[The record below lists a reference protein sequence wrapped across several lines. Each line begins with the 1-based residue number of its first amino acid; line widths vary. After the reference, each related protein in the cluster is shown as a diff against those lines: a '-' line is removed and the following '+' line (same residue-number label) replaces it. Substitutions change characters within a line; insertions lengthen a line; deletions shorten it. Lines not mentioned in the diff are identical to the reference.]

1 MKRLF
6 IKGLKIAG
14 GILAA
19 VLLLLFLIPIIF
31 PSQVN
36 EKIKSWTNSS
46 IKGQL
51 DFSKARLSFFNHFPS
66 LTLTIHDVSL
76 LGSKPFASDTL
87 VLAKEIALGINV
99 GKLFLDKEV
108 VIDKIFLSN
117 ADIKVLVSENGE
129 PNYNVY
135 ESTESESTK
144 TTTDSSG
151 TSLKLK
157 KIQIDNSRLL
167 YHDQSVDFLINARGF
182 NYEGT
187 GDLSEAVFDLKTQA
201 HIDALDLSFDNEVY
215 LKNKAINADLITK
228 INTHSLA
235 LIFEKNDLKI
245 NKLPITFN
253 GKLNFLKNG
262 YDIDLHLKSTNS
274 KLNDFI
280 TAFPP
285 QYLTWQEQTTI
296 KGKTDLDFTM
306 KGNYIAST
314 NEMPNV
320 KLAMQIRDGYISH
333 TAAPLPLENLFINMR
348 IDMPLLNSDSLSVD
362 IDSLNFNVD
371 KSYLRG
377 RIKTLGIDNPYINT
391 DLNTSLDLDNTEKAI
406 GIPGINLKGK
416 LDLSLKANGRY
427 AYTIDTFLTK
437 KKSVLKSIPVYTL
450 NAVLKNGYFK
460 HDSLPLAAE
469 KINFNFRS
477 ACKSSDYGDVGFEL
491 TDFSTEVLKGFI
503 KGNAKLTS
511 VKEKEIDIN
520 LKGDFSLGDFR
531 KIFPIEDIELD
542 GDMHFDIVSNGRLN
556 PETKLFPVTKADVQL
571 KNGVIKTPYYPA
583 PLQDINLNAVVT
595 DQSGT
600 TKGVKIKVAESS
612 LAFEGKKFFIDAELE
627 NLDDITYAVNAKGDL
642 DVGKIYQVFAVENV
656 NIDGTISA
664 DLNLKG
670 KQSDATAGR
679 LQKLSNKGELQLKN
693 ISIISDYYPQAF
705 VIKNGLLK
713 FNQDKIWLQ
722 PFQISYDRSVFNVT
736 GYISDIFPYLFK
748 SDGVLKG
755 KFGLQSE
762 SIFLDDLMAYS
773 LPQASNLKDSSTMS
787 AGAGT
792 ILIPGNLDLQLQF
805 DVKNLHY
812 RDLVLQDVKSDVVMQ
827 GGRFAFSNTGFGLIG
842 CSIKMEGAYSS
853 SDPSSA
859 SFEYKIDAQDFDVK
873 KAYQQVALFRELAPA
888 AKNAAGLISIDYS
901 LKGNLNENMD
911 PVYPSLEGNGSLY
924 LKDVKLNGMKLFTAV
939 SRKTGKD
946 SINNPRLTKVKIN
959 SSISKNVITIER
971 FKFKVFGFRTRIE
984 GQTNFDGKIKFAMR
998 LGLPP
1003 FGLIGIPMTV
1013 TGTHEDPKI
1022 KLGKSDNEP
1031 LEETEAGED
1040 L

>member
-6 IKGLKIAG
+6 IKTLKIT
-14 GILAA
+14 GITMLV
-19 VLLLLFLIPIIF
+19 VLSLLFILPVIF
-31 PSQVN
+31 PSKVN

-46 IKGQL
+46 IKGKL
-51 DFSKARLSFFNHFPS
+51 NFSRVRLSFFNHFPS
-66 LTLTIHDVSL
+66 LTLTMHDVSL
-76 LGSKPFASDTL
+76 LGSRPFEGDTL
-87 VLAKEIALGINV
+87 IGAKEIAFGINV
-99 GKLFLDKEV
+99 KKLFFNKEL

-117 ADIKVLVSENGE
+117 ADIHILINEKGE
-129 PNYNVY
+129 PNYNIY
-135 ESTESESTK
+135 ESTDNDVAQAKQDT
-144 TTTDSSG
+144 SG

-157 KIQIDNSRLL
+157 KIQIDNSRLR
-167 YHDQSVDFLINARGF
+167 YDDRSVNFEINARGF

-187 GDLSEAVFDLKTQA
+187 GDLSEAVFDLQTHA
-201 HIDALDLSFDNEVY
+201 RIDGLDLSFDNEVY
-215 LKNKAINADLITK
+215 LKNKEINADLITK
-228 INTHSLA
+228 INTNSLA
-235 LIFEKNDLKI
+235 LIFEKNALKI
-245 NKLPITFN
+245 NKLPLTFN

-274 KLNDFI
+274 RLNDFI

-285 QYLTWQEQTTI
+285 KYLTWQEQTKI
-296 KGKTDLDFTM
+296 KGSTDLDFTL

-314 NEMPNV
+314 NEMPDV
-320 KLAMQIRDGYISH
+320 KFAMQIREGFISH
-333 TAAPLPLENLFINMR
+333 TAAPLPLTNLFINMHVN
-348 IDMPLLNSDSLSVD
+348 MPSLNTDSLLIN
-362 IDSLNFNVD
+362 IDSLNFNVE

-377 RIKTLGIDNPYINT
+377 RIQTVGINNPFISTN
-391 DLNTSLDLDNTEKAI
+391 LNASLDLDNTEKAV
-406 GIPGINLKGK
+406 GIPDINLKGK
-416 LDLSLKANGRY
+416 LDLSLHANGRY
-427 AYTIDTFLTK
+427 AYVTDTVVAK
-437 KKSVLKSIPVYTL
+437 RKSVLKSIPVYTL

-477 ACKSSDYGDVGFEL
+477 ACKSGNYMDAGFEL
-491 TDFSTEVLKGFI
+491 SDFSTQVSKGFV
-503 KGNAKLTS
+503 KGKAKLTS
-511 VKEKEIDIN
+511 VKEKEIDID
-520 LKGDFSLGDFR
+520 LKGDFSLGDF
-531 KIFPIEDIELD
+531 KKVYPIEDIQLD

-556 PETKLFPVTKADVQL
+556 PQSKIFPLTKADVSL
-571 KNGVIKTPYYPA
+571 KNGIIKTSYYPA
-583 PLQDINLNAVVT
+583 PLQDINLNAIVT

-600 TKGVKIKVAESS
+600 TKGVKIKVSESS

-642 DVGKIYQVFAVENV
+642 DIGKIYQVFAVENV

-679 LQKLSNKGELQLKN
+679 FQKLSNKGELQLKN
-693 ISIISDYYPQAF
+693 ISINTDYYPQPF
-705 VIKNGLLK
+705 VVKNGLLK

-722 PFQISYDRSVFNVT
+722 PFQVNYDRSVFNLT
-736 GYISDIFPYLFK
+736 GYISDIFPYLFNK
-748 SDGVLKG
+748 DGVLKG

-773 LPQASNLKDSSTMS
+773 LPQASNVKDSSTMS

-827 GGRFAFSNTGFGLIG
+827 GGRFAFNNTGFGLIG

-859 SFEYKIDAQDFDVK
+859 AFEYKIDAQDFDVK

-901 LKGNLNENMD
+901 LKGQLNENMD
-911 PVYPSLEGNGSLY
+911 PVYPSLEGKGSLY

-1013 TGTHEDPKI
+1013 SGTHEDPKI

-1040 L
+1040 